1 MKRFLTFLCVS
12 MLLMQSVAIASPDTY
27 ALSED
32 VLQYPVDPDSV
43 MPVEDYTIVIEGEDM
58 TIVDSSIVSIGQHS
72 NASGGK
78 YIWINAPA
86 HQLDGVD
93 AIVNPDFKYTV
104 HFDRPG
110 MYEVWA
116 RTERSDSFYFSLDGG
131 TTYTSSWTPTTSASE
146 QFGWVK
152 LGHPGVFSGK
162 LDICFSHRY
171 SDMKLDKLVITTDA
185 AWQPKSKED
194 FPTYD
199 TTGYYPMPKYAP
211 PANVHPRVY
220 ISEEDIPRITANLNE
235 PEMAPHKEY
244 LRNQARYTVNSA
256 MNGTFD
262 SGTPSRLRARALWWI
277 TGNAGEGETAYNFA
291 RDTIRYAL
299 EYLTTAEYPN
309 VGDITRQTGDA
320 MEMGAVVYDWM
331 YDLLTE
337 EEKHLFIATL
347 KSLANSKEG
356 DYPLVGNLV
365 YGHNCE
371 KEIFRDLLSVGIA
384 IYDEDPEVW
393 NLSAGAYFA
402 DMVSTR
408 HLYNAAGNHPSG
420 DSYGTWRFACEM
432 MSEMLLRN
440 LDIPLEERVGK
451 DAWKVPLRWIYSRK
465 PTGGVFR
472 EGDTSTPKYFEYQLN
487 RTPDFMAAVAN
498 MYPDAPNADVFYGEW
513 RMNDEL
519 LPSYSKTDM
528 FHMALLWDKD
538 NPNEV
543 SLGTDLPLSYASGY
557 PLSQVYAR
565 TSWQRGL
572 DAPTAMAFMQL
583 RETMVDVHTHPDLGQ
598 FQIYYKGT
606 LANDST
612 GPVGAGGWLTTMD
625 ANWARRSI
633 AHNVMTVKDP
643 EEVFFDNYYYEV
655 NWKDWTVL
663 SNDGGQ
669 NIELWYGTKNM
680 KSDEDFYA
688 YGDLTTREG
697 LYIGPNEKTPEFS
710 YGKTDLTNVYG
721 GRRVNKD
728 TGKLLR
734 EDIGFDN
741 VAGTLVKQPDIVGDA
756 DLYRNQY
763 VIVPK
768 ISDYKRSMVFMDL
781 FNDDYPAAFVVFD
794 KVDSTNADFEK
805 NFLLHM
811 LEEPEVNG
819 NTTTVRRTVS
829 GHNGKMV
836 VKTLLPANPDIE
848 IIGGEGKGTFVD
860 GKNYGDPTDPQL
872 EEGGWRI
879 EVSPSVAAKNDLFL
893 HAMYVTDN
901 DRNLPE
907 LPMTKVETN
916 EFVGVTVMDRMVMFA
931 KDAKPV
937 NNTFTINVPDNN
949 NGGEMSV
956 LITDV
961 ETGIWKVQKNS
972 SIIYVEVENGENA
985 LHFKGEPGT
994 YTVSLSN
1001 GSTPTVIEYPAT
1013 EKNEVGDFAIYSSDG
1028 LYRYQKYPTME
1039 IDGVPYVCAESFL
1052 PYYGTTVTANNDGTY
1067 TFRTS
1072 NIRYAT
1078 VTPDSSNAVINGKTV
1093 TLNHPA
1099 KLINGK
1105 LYICPMD
1112 IEDAANV
1119 LSQYYPTSKTMKVT
1133 ISADAEDLVIAA
1145 GGNPEK
1151 VVLPANVTADGA
1163 TDKISNMY
1171 DWQLGTNWTVSGLGV
1186 SVTYDLGELQDIDYL
1201 MMAFESGSTRETI
1214 FDIQVSA
1221 DGNTWGSAFSGRSS
1235 GTTDLFE
1242 KFTLENA
1249 DGVRFVKYVGN
1260 GNTTNT
1266 ANAIREFLVF
1276 KK

>member
-1 MKRFLTFLCVS
+1 MKRFLAFLCVA
-12 MLLMQSVAIASPDTY
+12 LMMVQTTVIAAPDTYPPEEAPLKYPVNPQSVAAGN
-27 ALSED
+27 
-32 VLQYPVDPDSV
+32 
-43 MPVEDYTIVIEGEDM
+43 TIVIEGEDM
-58 TIVDSSIVSIGQHS
+58 TIVDSRVVSVKSDS

-78 YIWINAPA
+78 YISIDASA
-86 HQLDGVD
+86 HNLDGGAAVPN
-93 AIVNPDFKYTV
+93 AEIRYTV
-104 HFDRPG
+104 HFDKPG

-116 RTERSDSFYFSLDGG
+116 RVIKNASFYYSLDGG
-131 TTYTSSWTPTTSASE
+131 KTYTAAWGGATSDEPYS
-146 QFGWVK
+146 WVK

-162 LDICFSHRY
+162 LDICFAHRY
-171 SDMKLDKLVITTDA
+171 STTRIDKILITTDA
-185 AWQPKSKED
+185 AFQPKFKD
-194 FPTYD
+194 DYPTYD
-199 TTGYYPMPKYAP
+199 TTGYYPLPPYNP

-235 PEMAPHKEY
+235 PILAPHKEY
-244 LRNQARYTVNSA
+244 LRNQARYTVNSV
-256 MNGTFD
+256 MNGSFD
-262 SGTPSRLRARALWWI
+262 SSTPARIRARALWWI

-320 MEMGAVVYDWM
+320 MEMGAVIYDWM

-356 DYPLVGNLV
+356 DYPIVGNLV

-393 NLSAGAYFA
+393 NLAAGAYFA

-420 DSYGTWRFACEM
+420 DAYGGWRLTCEL

-451 DAWKVPLRWIYSRK
+451 DIWNVPMRWIYSRK

-487 RTPDFMAAVAN
+487 RTPELIAAIAN
-498 MYPDAPNADVFYGEW
+498 MYPDAPNNDIIYGEW
-513 RMNDEL
+513 RMNEAL
-519 LPSYSKTDM
+519 LPSHNKVDM
-528 FHMALLWDKD
+528 FHIALLWDKD

-612 GPVGAGGWLTTMD
+612 GPQSAGGWLTTMD

-633 AHNVMTVKDP
+633 AHNVITVKDP

-655 NWKDWTVL
+655 DWKDWNVL

-669 NIELWYGTKNM
+669 NIELWYGTKDM

-688 YGDLTTREG
+688 YGDLTTKEG
-697 LYIGPNEKTPEFS
+697 LYIGPNKKTPEFS

-734 EDIGFDN
+734 EDIGFAN
-741 VAGTLVKQPDIVGDA
+741 VAGTVVKQPDIVGPD
-756 DLYRNQY
+756 DLYHNQY
-763 VIVPK
+763 VVIPK
-768 ISDYKRSMVFMDL
+768 ISDYKRSMVFIDL
-781 FNDDYPAAFVVFD
+781 FDEDYPAAFVVFD
-794 KVDSTNADFEK
+794 KVDSANADFEK

-811 LEEPEVNG
+811 LEEPVVNG
-819 NTTTVRRTVS
+819 NTTVVRRTLQ

-836 VKTLLPANPDIE
+836 MKTLLPANPDIE
-848 IIGGEGKGTFVD
+848 IIGGAGKSTYVD
-860 GKNYGDPTDPQL
+860 GKNYGDVTDSER

-879 EVSPSVAAKNDLFL
+879 EVSPSAAAKNDLFL

-907 LPMTKVETN
+907 LPMTKLETDK
-916 EFVGVTVMDRMVMFA
+916 FVGVTVKDRVVMFS
-931 KDAKPV
+931 KDALPV
-937 NNTFTINVPDNN
+937 EGTFAINIPDNN
-949 NGGEMSV
+949 NGGNMSV

-961 ETGIWKVQKNS
+961 APGMWQVKNGTS
-972 SIIYVEVENGENA
+972 TQIVEVTEDGNA
-985 LHFKGEPGT
+985 LYFKGASGT
-994 YTVSLSN
+994 YTISP
-1001 GSTPTVIEYPAT
+1001 STETAATAVTYPAT
-1013 EKNEVGDFAIYSSDG
+1013 EKSEVGDFAIYSSDG
-1028 LYRYQKYPTME
+1028 LYRYQKYPTADL
-1039 IDGVPYVCAESFL
+1039 DGVPYVCAESFL
-1052 PYYGTTVTANNDGTY
+1052 PYYGTEVSANSNGTY

-1072 NIRYAT
+1072 SVRYAT
-1078 VTPDSSNAVINGKTV
+1078 VTPDSNQATINGTATILPHTTKM
-1093 TLNHPA
+1093 L
-1099 KLINGK
+1099 NGK

-1112 IEDAANV
+1112 FEDALNV
-1119 LSQYYPTSKTMKVT
+1119 SSKYIAESKMLKVT
-1133 ISADAEDLVIAA
+1133 ISTDIEDLITAA

-1151 VVLPANVTADGA
+1151 VVIPVSAAADSGA
-1163 TDKISNMY
+1163 DTVSNTF
-1171 DWQLGTNWTVSGLGV
+1171 DWQLGTNWTVSGLNKT
-1186 SVTYDLGELQDIDYL
+1186 VTYDLGNSYDLDCV
-1201 MMAFESGSTRETI
+1201 MMAFVSGNARQTI
-1214 FDIQVSA
+1214 FDIQVSS
-1221 DGNTWGSAFSGRSS
+1221 DGVTWKDAFSGRSS

-1249 DGVRFVKYVGN
+1249 NGVRFVKFLGN
-1260 GNTTNT
+1260 GNTANT
-1266 ANAIREFLVF
+1266 QNAIKECLII